1 MKKCIFF
8 LFLIFQ
14 LFESHSQMA
23 KKSNYITQDSIVLYA
38 ISDSLLISVIDS
50 FIEQEKN
57 YCYFDD
63 CCSFQISAGR
73 TVQDS
78 CLYVF
83 LESGFSADIAY
94 IKQINRK
101 ELVEQEMYV
110 VLYEK
115 HLIFVE
121 NKYSMGLL
129 SDYMNSMGLL
139 SDHLTQNCQK
149 YVEASTSHPPCKK
162 MWETDT
168 PVKPNTWICFFL
180 QDGTISIAKMYGTI
194 PMKK

>member
-1 MKKCIFF
+1 MF
-8 LFLIFQ
+8 LMFQ
-14 LFESHSQMA
+14 LYESYSQVAA
-23 KKSNYITQDSIVLYA
+23 KNKYFTQDSIVLYA
-38 ISDSLLISVIDS
+38 ICDSLLISVIDS
-50 FIEQEKN
+50 FIDQEKN

-63 CCSFQISAGR
+63 SCSFQISAGR

-94 IKQINRK
+94 IKQISRK

-129 SDYMNSMGLL
+129 SDYMNSTGLL
-139 SDHLTQNCQK
+139 SDYLTQCSQK
-149 YVEASTSHPPCKK
+149 YVEHPPCKK
-162 MWETDT
+162 MLETGA